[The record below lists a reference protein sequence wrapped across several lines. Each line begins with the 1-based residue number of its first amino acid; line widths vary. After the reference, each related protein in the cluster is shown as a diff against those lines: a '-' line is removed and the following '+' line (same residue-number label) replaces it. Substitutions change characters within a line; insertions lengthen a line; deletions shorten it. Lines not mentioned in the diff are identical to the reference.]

1 MFILIAQ
8 VEREINIVSKHTGLK
23 PWMVF
28 AIVAVV
34 VLLVLLGIGVCVWRF
49 CRYIDLFFFYSAQKD
64 HMDKGWEMGL
74 LSFCGGSKVFE

>member
-1 MFILIAQ
+1 MIYFPFQ

-49 CRYIDLFFFYSAQKD
+49 CRYTVLY
-64 HMDKGWEMGL
+64 
-74 LSFCGGSKVFE
+74 